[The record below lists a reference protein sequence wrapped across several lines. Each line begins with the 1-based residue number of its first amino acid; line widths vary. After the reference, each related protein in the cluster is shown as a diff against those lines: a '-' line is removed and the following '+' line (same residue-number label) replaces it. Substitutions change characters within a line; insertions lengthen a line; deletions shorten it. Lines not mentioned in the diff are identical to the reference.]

1 MTKVAIIGGGQCGF
15 HLAFGLMDRGVDV
28 TLYTD
33 RTADQLLGGK
43 IPSTAFLFNQ
53 TLDWERNLGLNF
65 WENSAPLGEGMLVDF
80 REPSGKIVM
89 TVKGQLGDRSGQA
102 IDQRSKFA
110 RWTQEFERRGGELIY
125 RSIDLAE
132 LETIAGD
139 NDLTLVASG
148 KGPINALFARDAQRS
163 VHETPPR
170 HLAAM
175 LLKGPKLIGDRPWPK
190 AAFRPLRFNFVFGVG
205 EFFSLPFYTH
215 TVGECRS
222 ILFEARPGGPMDRFQ
237 GAADGE
243 EMLDIARGVMRD
255 YAPDDLPFFEGAQL
269 TDSNAWLKG
278 AFTPTVRHP
287 VGTLPSGRTVMGV
300 GDTVC
305 LNDPISGQGANNAS
319 RMADHLIQ
327 AIVAHGDSPFD
338 AGWMQRA
345 FDSFW
350 DSSASYT
357 SAFTNALL
365 NPPGE
370 AVMHVLQAAAVQ
382 PAVGDEFMRCFER
395 PSEYWP
401 WIADLQEAKRFV
413 AERTLSHAA

>member
-15 HLAFGLMDRGVDV
+15 HLAFGLLDRGFDI

-33 RTADQLLGGK
+33 RTPDQLLGGK

-53 TLDWERNLGLNF
+53 TLEWERRLGLNF
-65 WENSAPLGEGMLVDF
+65 WEDCAPIGEGMLVDF
-80 REPSGKIVM
+80 RDPGGKVLM

-110 RWTQEFERRGGELIY
+110 RWTQEFERRGGTLVY
-125 RSIDLAE
+125 RAIDMNE
-132 LETIAGD
+132 LESIAGD
-139 NDLTLVASG
+139 SDLTLVASG
-148 KGPINALFARDAQRS
+148 KGPINALFARDAERS
-163 VHETPPR
+163 VHATPPR
-170 HLAAM
+170 NLAAM
-175 LLKGPKLIGDRPWPK
+175 LLKGPKLIGDQPWPK
-190 AAFRPLRFNFVFGVG
+190 APFRPLRFNFVFGVG

-237 GAADGE
+237 SAADGA
-243 EMLDIARGVMRD
+243 EMLEIARGVMRD

-269 TDSNAWLKG
+269 TDENAWLKG
-278 AFTPTVRHP
+278 AFTPTIRHP
-287 VGTLPSGRTVMGV
+287 VGKLASGRVVMGV

-319 RMADHLIQ
+319 RMAEHLIQ
-327 AIVAHGDSPFD
+327 AIVAHGNAAFD
-338 AGWMQRA
+338 ADWMQNA
-345 FDSFW
+345 FDAFW
-350 DSSASYT
+350 NSSASYT

-365 NPPGE
+365 NPPGD
-370 AVMHVLQAAAVQ
+370 AVMHVLQAASVQ
-382 PAVGDEFMRCFER
+382 PHIGDHFMRCFER

-401 WIADLQEAKRFV
+401 WITDLEEAKRFV
-413 AERTLSHAA
+413 ADRSLSHAA